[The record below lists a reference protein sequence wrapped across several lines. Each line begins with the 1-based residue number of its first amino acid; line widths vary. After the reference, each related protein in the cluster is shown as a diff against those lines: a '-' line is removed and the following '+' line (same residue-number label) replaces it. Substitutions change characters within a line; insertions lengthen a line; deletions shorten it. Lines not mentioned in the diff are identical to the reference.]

1 LLHQVTPA
9 SAVASLASPAAR
21 RLAYEMAVCVCE
33 ADDLLNDAERTFL
46 ADLRRELKLDG
57 EAVAS
62 FQQETDALVQVP
74 LVTPAPT
81 APSQSLG
88 LTASAAGAE
97 VDRMILNYAILNGAL
112 ELLPESLATMAIVPL
127 QMKMVYRVGKR
138 YGFELDRRHITELL
152 GAAGV
157 GLSSQVVEGF
167 ARKLLGGLLGKAAG
181 GMGRKVGQQV
191 ASSAM
196 SFASTYA
203 LGQMAQRYYAGGRTL
218 SGMQLKELFGSLT
231 EQAKTLH
238 GRYAGEIQQKA
249 RGINPAQLLN
259 LVRGGQAGDPAP

>member
-1 LLHQVTPA
+1 VPQPPVLAA
-9 SAVASLASPAAR
+9 SAT
-21 RLAYEMAVCVCE
+21 E
-33 ADDLLNDAERTFL
+33 
-46 ADLRRELKLDG
+46 
-57 EAVAS
+57 
-62 FQQETDALVQVP
+62 
-74 LVTPAPT
+74 
-81 APSQSLG
+81 
-88 LTASAAGAE
+88 AE
-97 VDRMILNYAILNGAL
+97 VDKMILNYAILNGAL

-127 QMKMVYRVGKR
+127 QMRMVYRVGKR

-231 EQAKTLH
+231 QQAKTLH
-238 GRYAGEIQQKA
+238 GRYAGEIEQRA
-249 RGINPAQLLN
+249 RTLNPAQLLN
-259 LVRGGQAGDPAP
+259 LVRGGQAGDPVP